1 MKTLM
6 TFLAVAGGGAIGAS
20 LRHALQIAATRAFGY
35 AFPVGTFAIN
45 VAGCF
50 AMGVLVAWLTA
61 REPNPASLR
70 AFLAVGVLG
79 GFTTFSAFAL
89 DAVTLW
95 REKAIAAAAIYV
107 FGSVILSVGG
117 LVAGLAAG
125 RALW

>member
-1 MKTLM
+1 MKTFL

-20 LRHALQIAATRAFGY
+20 LRHAMQIAAGRAFGPS
-35 AFPVGTFAIN
+35 FPYGTFAIN

-50 AMGVLVAWLTA
+50 AMGLLVSWF
-61 REPNPASLR
+61 ASRDASPGELR
-70 AFLAVGVLG
+70 AFLAVGLLG

-95 REKAIAAAAIYV
+95 RDKALVAAALYIL
-107 FGSVILSVGG
+107 GSVILSVLG
-117 LVAGLAAG
+117 LVAGLMAG